1 MTTNLEY
8 WRAERKSGFILLEL
22 NVLFMIIVLVS
33 GVYCSAAKML
43 FKNYRKLLS
52 DIEIAKAARY
62 TESILRRELSYNAT
76 QAGLVKDFSGHDQIN
91 CKKVFKNVRS
101 YWYVSGKLLF
111 RKTVKGTET
120 GINPYSNPEIKIMDF
135 KTMCLEKDK
144 LGIIMTLQD
153 PETGMERIIPISLFL
168 SNGTVVQ

>member
-1 MTTNLEY
+1 MTTNPEY
-8 WRAERKSGFILLEL
+8 CCTKRKSGYILLEL
-22 NVLFMIIVLVS
+22 NVLFMIVVLIS

-76 QAGLVKDFSGHDQIN
+76 QAIN
-91 CKKVFKNVRS
+91 CKKVFRNVRS
-101 YWYVSGKLLF
+101 YWYVSGTLLF

-120 GINPYSNPEIKIMDF
+120 GTNPFSNPEIRINDF
-135 KTMCLEKDK
+135 KTMSLGKDK
-144 LGIIMTLQD
+144 LGIIMIMQD
-153 PETGMERIIPISLFL
+153 PETGMERKIPISLFL

>member
-1 MTTNLEY
+1 MTTNPEY
-8 WRAERKSGFILLEL
+8 CCTKRKSGFILLEL

-101 YWYVSGKLLF
+101 YWYISGTLLY

-120 GINPYSNPEIKIMDF
+120 GINPFSNPEIRIIDF

-153 PETGMERIIPISLFL
+153 PETGMKRLIPISLFL
-168 SNGTVVQ
+168 SNGTVAQ